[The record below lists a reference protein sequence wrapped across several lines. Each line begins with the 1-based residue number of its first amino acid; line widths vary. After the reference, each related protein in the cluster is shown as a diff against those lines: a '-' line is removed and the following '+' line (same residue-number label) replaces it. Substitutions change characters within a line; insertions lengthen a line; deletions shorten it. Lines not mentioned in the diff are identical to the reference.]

1 MNIFMILETHCQI
14 AFPKKV
20 ISIYNATSNIGKCPS
35 HNIPTSIWHH
45 AAFRLQIL
53 WNIYIYIYTHT
64 YVSVLRCSV
73 MFDALWSCGMDYSPL
88 GSHVRGILQER
99 ILKCIF
105 FYWSAYSSP
114 GNIPDPGIEPRS
126 PALQADFL
134 WSEPPGKPYICMYI
148 CIYIICVCFIYI
160 YIYTHIPV
168 YICLCVYIYIYIH
181 QFSSVAQSCP
191 TLCDPMNRSMPGLP
205 VHYQFPE
212 FTQTHVHQIGDAIQ
226 PSHPLSSPSSLAP
239 NPSQHQNVFQR
250 VNSSHEVVKV
260 LEFQL

>member
-126 PALQADFL
+126 PALQVDSFYHWATWKRLPLSITVCFSWHPWVGHL
-134 WSEPPGKPYICMYI
+134 LGEQYHI
-148 CIYIICVCFIYI
+148 CIF
-160 YIYTHIPV
+160 
-168 YICLCVYIYIYIH
+168 LL
-181 QFSSVAQSCP
+181 FS
-191 TLCDPMNRSMPGLP
+191 
-205 VHYQFPE
+205 
-212 FTQTHVHQIGDAIQ
+212 
-226 PSHPLSSPSSLAP
+226 
-239 NPSQHQNVFQR
+239 
-250 VNSSHEVVKV
+250 
-260 LEFQL
+260 